1 MGLLRNYVRV
11 RPATYEEDGL
21 DSVTSLT
28 NPAGALANS
37 YTFDSSGQVKTR
49 SILTAVSADLS
60 QQRVLLTKWPRA
72 GWDLVICCWMVS
84 SLKTPS
90 RWYTSELESP
100 NWVRPI
106 LTFDQQT
113 VWQRTV

>member
-60 QQRVLLTKWPRA
+60 QRREAARVADEVATRWMGFGDLLLD
-72 GWDLVICCWMVS
+72 G
-84 SLKTPS
+84 
-90 RWYTSELESP
+90 
-100 NWVRPI
+100 
-106 LTFDQQT
+106 QQPKNSIA
-113 VWQRTV
+113 VVYVGA